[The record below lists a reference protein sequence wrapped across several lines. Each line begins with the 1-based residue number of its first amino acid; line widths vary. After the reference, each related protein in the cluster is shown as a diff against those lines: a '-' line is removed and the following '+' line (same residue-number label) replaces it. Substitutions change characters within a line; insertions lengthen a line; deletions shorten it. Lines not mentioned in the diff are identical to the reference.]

1 MADDRISKLRAEL
14 VAIPPTTWYVKKV
27 SWVLEQESIIKNIE
41 NVPLNQK
48 LMDSLKKDKMI
59 NPILT
64 MNQWYPIVGS
74 QRIRACKEIQK
85 LDPTHPILDQEIRIA
100 RFDADYWNMFY
111 LWGDENFR
119 HRAIAIWF
127 QTVELAWKSIHY
139 IYDTDFSGTDM
150 KEFERIGDQLV
161 WNLPDGVK
169 EKYKSIRTQKKK
181 YAKKIILDSDL
192 LAWYNFRYY
201 LKFPSYEQSID
212 YSGIYTVMAFTQ
224 RDLSPLVRGDDWTIK
239 LALTSGSS
247 PLDITGYTF
256 WFTLKDNI
264 DEVDPGDLQ
273 VTATPDISSSPT
285 EASQGII
292 YIKAAR
298 TATNGLEPKNY
309 NYDVQQVDTLGNVQ
323 TLLIGKVKVVKDIT
337 RSTSQ
342 TAQTRQ
348 RAS

>member
-1 MADDRISKLRAEL
+1 
-14 VAIPPTTWYVKKV
+14 
-27 SWVLEQESIIKNIE
+27 
-41 NVPLNQK
+41 
-48 LMDSLKKDKMI
+48 
-59 NPILT
+59 
-64 MNQWYPIVGS
+64 
-74 QRIRACKEIQK
+74 
-85 LDPTHPILDQEIRIA
+85 
-100 RFDADYWNMFY
+100 
-111 LWGDENFR
+111 
-119 HRAIAIWF
+119 
-127 QTVELAWKSIHY
+127 
-139 IYDTDFSGTDM
+139 
-150 KEFERIGDQLV
+150 
-161 WNLPDGVK
+161 
-169 EKYKSIRTQKKK
+169 
-181 YAKKIILDSDL
+181 
-192 LAWYNFRYY
+192 
-201 LKFPSYEQSID
+201 
-212 YSGIYTVMAFTQ
+212 MAFTQ

-337 RSTSQ
+337 RSTS
-342 TAQTRQ
+342 
-348 RAS
+348 